1 MIKINGKN
9 TPEALGETLSAYL
22 EKAGYNQDIIAVEVN
37 YNIIPKS
44 DYKIYIISEDDEIE
58 IVSFMGGG

>member
-22 EKAGYNQDIIAVEVN
+22 EKAGYNPEIIAVEVN
-37 YNIIPKS
+37 YNIISKS
-44 DYKIYIISEDDEIE
+44 EYDNYIISEDDEIE

>member
-9 TPEALGETLSAYL
+9 IPEALGETLSEYL
-22 EKAGYNQDIIAVEVN
+22 EKSGYNPERVAVEVN
-37 YNIIPKS
+37 YNIISKS
-44 DYKIYIISEDDEIE
+44 EYENYIISEDDEIE

>member
-1 MIKINGKN
+1 MIKINGKQV
-9 TPEALGETLSAYL
+9 PEAMGERLSEYL
-22 EKAGYNQDIIAVEVN
+22 EKSGYVPERIAVEVN

-44 DYKIYIISEDDEIE
+44 EYKNYIISEDDEIE

>member
-9 TPEALGETLSAYL
+9 TPEALGESLSAYL
-22 EKAGYNQDIIAVEVN
+22 EKAGYNPEIIAVEVN
-37 YNIIPKS
+37 YNIISKS
-44 DYKIYIISEDDEIE
+44 EYDNYIISEDDEIE

>member
-9 TPEALGETLSAYL
+9 IPEALGKTLSEYL
-22 EKAGYNQDIIAVEVN
+22 EKSGYNPERVAVEVN

-44 DYKIYIISEDDEIE
+44 EYKSYIISEDDEIE

>member
-22 EKAGYNQDIIAVEVN
+22 EKAGYNPDIIAVEVN

>member
-9 TPEALGETLSAYL
+9 TPEALGESLSAYL
-22 EKAGYNQDIIAVEVN
+22 EKAGYNPKIIAVEVN
-37 YNIIPKS
+37 YNIISKS
-44 DYKIYIISEDDEIE
+44 EYENYIISEDDEIE

>member
-22 EKAGYNQDIIAVEVN
+22 EKSGYVPERVAIEVN
-37 YNIIPKS
+37 YRIIPKS
-44 DYKIYIISEDDEIE
+44 EYTSYIISEDDEIE

>member
-9 TPEALGETLSAYL
+9 TPEALGESLSAYI
-22 EKAGYNQDIIAVEVN
+22 EKAGYNPEIIAVEVN
-37 YNIIPKS
+37 YNIISKS
-44 DYKIYIISEDDEIE
+44 EYDNYIISEDDEIE

>member
-9 TPEALGETLSAYL
+9 TPEAVGESLSAYL
-22 EKAGYNQDIIAVEVN
+22 EKAGYNPEIIAVEVN
-37 YNIIPKS
+37 YNIISKS
-44 DYKIYIISEDDEIE
+44 EYENYIISEDDEIE

>member
-9 TPEALGETLSAYL
+9 IPEALGETLSEYL
-22 EKAGYNQDIIAVEVN
+22 EKSGYNSERVAIEVN

-44 DYKIYIISEDDEIE
+44 EYKSYIISEDDEIE

>member
-9 TPEALGETLSAYL
+9 IPEALGETLSAYL
-22 EKAGYNQDIIAVEVN
+22 EKSGYNPERVAVEVN
-37 YNIIPKS
+37 YNIISKS
-44 DYKIYIISEDDEIE
+44 EYKSYIISEDDEIE

>member
-9 TPEALGETLSAYL
+9 TPESSGMTLSEYL
-22 EKAGYNQDIIAVEVN
+22 EKSGYSPERVAIEVN

-44 DYKIYIISEDDEIE
+44 EYDIYVISEDDEIE

>member
-9 TPEALGETLSAYL
+9 TPEALGDSLSAYL
-22 EKAGYNQDIIAVEVN
+22 EKAGYNPEIIAVEVN
-37 YNIIPKS
+37 YNIISKS
-44 DYKIYIISEDDEIE
+44 EYENYIISEDDEIE

>member
-9 TPEALGETLSAYL
+9 IPEALGKTLSAYL
-22 EKAGYNQDIIAVEVN
+22 EKSGYNSERVAIEVN
-37 YNIIPKS
+37 YNIISKS
-44 DYKIYIISEDDEIE
+44 EYKSYIISEDDEIE

>member
-9 TPEALGETLSAYL
+9 TPEALGESLSAYL
-22 EKAGYNQDIIAVEVN
+22 EKAGYNPEIIAIEVN
-37 YNIIPKS
+37 YNIISKS
-44 DYKIYIISEDDEIE
+44 EYENYIISEDDEIE

>member
-9 TPEALGETLSAYL
+9 TPEALGESLSAYL
-22 EKAGYNQDIIAVEVN
+22 EKAGYNPEIIAVEVN
-37 YNIIPKS
+37 YNIISKS
-44 DYKIYIISEDDEIE
+44 EYENYIISEDDEIE

>member
-1 MIKINGKN
+1 MIKINGID
-9 TPEALGETLSAYL
+9 TPDSLGKSLSEYL
-22 EKAGYNQDIIAVEVN
+22 SESGYNSERIAVEIN

-44 DYKIYIISEDDEIE
+44 EYDSYIISQNDEIE